1 MDISRIREYLD
12 YKPVTH
18 QTPDELFASV
28 LAKIEYLSAQE
39 KDKIHQAFLYAKKY
53 HQTEKRLSG
62 EVYIIHPIKVM
73 EFLLEL
79 SPDVV
84 SLQVALL
91 HDVIEDTPA
100 TYEEVKQEFG
110 AEVADLCVALEK
122 VAKVKYRG
130 EERSIETLKK
140 TFLAMGQDLR
150 VILIK
155 LADRVHNIQT
165 LHYHPAKQKRLR
177 IAEETLKVYVP
188 IAKRL
193 WLYVFQGLL
202 ENGAFYQLDQ
212 KEYMRI
218 SNWLERTYG
227 DIDAYK
233 DAWILKLQEICTEDG
248 VPPIQ
253 VLWRLKSPYRIYTK
267 LQKYNTQD
275 ISKIMDIV
283 AFRIITSSITDCY
296 SDLGAI
302 HKHFTPI
309 FAKMKD
315 YIAIP
320 KPNGYKSLHTTV
332 LGMFSFPVEI
342 QIRTED
348 MDRIANYG
356 VAAHF
361 AYAEE
366 RKAVSVS
373 EKQAAWIEKL
383 QSLVSK
389 YQEGSDKDTFKHELD
404 IEILQKNIFVYT
416 PKGDIIELPQESSV
430 LDFAFRVHSDV
441 GLKFK
446 HALVN
451 SKIVPIDFRVK
462 TWDIIDI
469 QTFKNKYTAS
479 KSWVKYLH
487 TPSAKTKLNKYL
499 RQIEKDDLNEELT
512 PLINGKLH
520 EYGLPLLGHKDDKIL
535 KLFPGEQWE
544 QQLFKIR
551 DRQVSITRFIRQVYG
566 AELVPEQKYSPVQ
579 KNILTNKKETV
590 SVLNKSSEL
599 KMIVDGDKSMEV
611 IFCPEC
617 KPKPP
622 VRVIARS
629 WKDGIKIHTMD
640 CTALH
645 TVDPA
650 KLIEAHRYDQTPT
663 IYQAKLTV
671 TMKDAPGVLLEL
683 LKVLEYLNINLSLLS
698 TSHIAVWGR
707 KEVYVTLDLPNPSK
721 ITFILKELLSQKD
734 ICKWVTYTFVSEEV
748 SNKESESF

>member
-1 MDISRIREYLD
+1 MDISRIRAYLD
-12 YKPVTH
+12 YKPVIH
-18 QTPDELFASV
+18 QTPDELFAEV
-28 LAKIEYLSAQE
+28 LQKITYLWVDE
-39 KDKIHQAFLYAKKY
+39 KMQIQKAFDYAKKY
-53 HQTEKRLSG
+53 HNDEKRLSG

-79 SPDVV
+79 TPDVV

-100 TYEEVKQEFG
+100 TYEEVKQEFWN
-110 AEVADLCVALEK
+110 EVADLCVALEK

-165 LHYHPAKQKRLR
+165 LHYHPAKQKRQR

-193 WLYVFQGLL
+193 WLYVFQWLL

-218 SNWLERTYG
+218 ANRLEKTYG

-233 DAWILKLQEICTEDG
+233 DAWILRLQQICNEDG
-248 VPPIQ
+248 VAPLEVIG
-253 VLWRLKSPYRIYTK
+253 RLKSPYRIYTK
-267 LQKYNTQD
+267 LNKYNTED

-283 AFRIITSSITDCY
+283 AFRIITNSISDCY
-296 SDLGAI
+296 SDLWAI

-342 QIRTED
+342 QIRTAD
-348 MDRIANYG
+348 MDKIANYW

-361 AYAEE
+361 AYAEQ

-383 QSLVSK
+383 QNLVAK

-441 GLKFK
+441 WLKFK

-462 TWDIIDI
+462 TGDIIDI

-479 KSWVKYLH
+479 KSWSKYLH

-499 RQIEKDDLNEELT
+499 RQIEKDDLNQELT
-512 PLINGKLH
+512 PLINVKLQ
-520 EYGLPLLGHKDDKIL
+520 EYNLPLLGHKEDKIL
-535 KLFPGEQWE
+535 KLFPGDQRE
-544 QQLFKIR
+544 QQLYKIR
-551 DRQVSITRFIRQVYG
+551 DRQVSITRFIRQVYW
-566 AELVPEQKYSPVQ
+566 ADLVPEQQYWPIQ
-579 KNILTNKKETV
+579 KQINSKKKETAL
-590 SVLNKSSEL
+590 VLKKDTDL
-599 KMIVDGDKSMEV
+599 KIIVDGDKPMEV
-611 IFCPEC
+611 NFCPEC
-617 KPKPP
+617 RPQSGTP
-622 VRVIARS
+622 VIARS

-640 CTALH
+640 CVALD

-650 KLIEAHRYDQTPT
+650 KLIEAHRYWSEPT
-663 IYQAKLTV
+663 VYQAKLTV
-671 TMKDAPGVLLEL
+671 LMKDTPGVLLEL
-683 LKVLEYLNINLSLLS
+683 LKLLEYLNINLSLLS
-698 TSHIAVWGR
+698 TGHQTVWGW
-707 KEVYVTLDLPNPSK
+707 KDVFVTIDLPNPSK
-721 ITFILKELLSQKD
+721 ITFILRELLAKKD
-734 ICKWVTYTFVSEEV
+734 ICKSVHYTFMDVVEGG
-748 SNKESESF
+748 

>member
-1 MDISRIREYLD
+1 MDISRIRTFLD
-12 YKPVTH
+12 YNPVLD
-18 QTPDELFASV
+18 QSPDQLFCDV
-28 LAKIEYLSAQE
+28 LKKITYLWTAE
-39 KDKIHQAFLYAKKY
+39 KNKIKKAYEYAKEY
-53 HQTEKRLSG
+53 HKAEKRLSW
-62 EVYIIHPIKVM
+62 EVYIVHPIKVM
-73 EFLLEL
+73 EFLVEL
-79 SPDVV
+79 TPDVV

-100 TYEEVKQEFG
+100 TYEDVKKEFG
-110 AEVADLCVALEK
+110 LEVADLCVALEK
-122 VAKVKYRG
+122 VAKVRYRG

-140 TFLAMGQDLR
+140 TFLAMGHDLR

-165 LHYHPAKQKRLR
+165 LHYHPAKHKRQR
-177 IAEETLKVYVP
+177 IAEETLRVYVP

-193 WLYVFQGLL
+193 WLYVFQWFL
-202 ENGAFYQLDQ
+202 ENGAFFQLDQ
-212 KEYMRI
+212 KEFMRI
-218 SNWLERTYG
+218 SNWLEKSYG

-233 DAWILKLQEICTEDG
+233 DEWILKLQEICTEDG
-248 VPPIQ
+248 VAPQ
-253 VLWRLKSPYRIYTK
+253 EVLWRLKSPYRIYTK
-267 LQKYNTQD
+267 LLKYNTQD

-283 AFRIITSSITDCY
+283 AFRIITDSITDCY

-342 QIRTED
+342 QIRTTD
-348 MDRIANYG
+348 MDKIANYG

-383 QSLVSK
+383 QSLVTQ
-389 YQEGSDKDTFKHELD
+389 YQDWSDKDTFRHELD

-416 PKGDIIELPQESSV
+416 PKGDIIELPQESTV

-441 GLKFK
+441 WLKFK

-451 SKIVPIDFRVK
+451 NRIVPIDFLIK
-462 TWDIIDI
+462 TGDIIDI

-499 RQIEKDDLNEELT
+499 RQIEKDDLNQELT
-512 PLINGKLH
+512 PLINGKLQDFN
-520 EYGLPLLGHKDDKIL
+520 LPLLWHKDDKIL
-535 KLFPGEQWE
+535 KLFPGDQRE

-551 DRQVSITRFIRQVYG
+551 DRQVSITRFLRQVYG
-566 AELVPEQKYSPVQ
+566 SELVPEKQYAPTQKQIVA
-579 KNILTNKKETV
+579 KKKETAL
-590 SVLNKSSEL
+590 VLNNNSEL
-599 KMIVDGDKSMEV
+599 KILVDGDKAMEV
-611 IFCPEC
+611 VFCPEC
-617 KPKPP
+617 KPMAWNM
-622 VRVIARS
+622 VIARS
-629 WKDGIKIHTMD
+629 WKDGIKIHTIH
-640 CTALH
+640 CVALD

-650 KLIEAHRYDQTPT
+650 KLIEAHRTWSEPSVYH
-663 IYQAKLTV
+663 AKLTLL
-671 TMKDAPGVLLEL
+671 MKDAPGVLLEL
-683 LKVLEYLNINLSLLS
+683 LKLLEYLNINLSLLS
-698 TSHIAVWGR
+698 MGQESLWWR
-707 KEVYVTLDLPNPSK
+707 KDVFVVIDLSNPSK
-721 ITFILKELLSQKD
+721 ITFILKELLNKKD
-734 ICKWVTYTFVSEEV
+734 ICKWVQYTFIDAT
-748 SNKESESF
+748 KESR

>member
-12 YKPVTH
+12 YKPVIR
-18 QTPDELFASV
+18 QTSDELFADV
-28 LAKIEYLSAQE
+28 LKRITYLSPEE
-39 KDKIHQAFLYAKKY
+39 KEKIQQAYDYAKKY
-53 HQTEKRLSG
+53 HHSEKRLSG

-100 TYEEVKQEFG
+100 TYEEVKQEFWT
-110 AEVADLCVALEK
+110 EVADLCVALEK
-122 VAKVKYRG
+122 VAKVRYRG

-140 TFLAMGQDLR
+140 TFLAMGHDLR

-165 LHYHPAKQKRLR
+165 LHYHPTKQKRLR

-202 ENGAFYQLDQ
+202 ENGAFYQLDP
-212 KEYMRI
+212 KEFTRI
-218 SNWLERTYG
+218 SNRLEKTYG

-233 DAWILKLQEICTEDG
+233 DEWILRLQEICKEDG
-248 VPPIQ
+248 VAPVE

-275 ISKIMDIV
+275 ISKIMDVV
-283 AFRIITSSITDCY
+283 AFRIIATSITDCY
-296 SDLGAI
+296 SDLWAI

-342 QIRTED
+342 QIRTGD
-348 MDRIANYG
+348 MDRVANYG

-383 QSLVSK
+383 QSLVTK
-389 YQEGSDKDTFKHELD
+389 YQEWSDRETFKHELD

-416 PKGDIIELPQESSV
+416 PKGDIIELPLESSV

-441 GLKFK
+441 WLKFK
-446 HALVN
+446 HAMVN
-451 SKIVPIDFRVK
+451 NKIVPIDFRVK
-462 TWDIIDI
+462 TGDIIDI

-479 KSWVKYLH
+479 KSRVKYLH

-499 RQIEKDDLNEELT
+499 RQIEKDDLNHELT
-512 PLINGKLH
+512 PLINMKLH
-520 EYGLPLLGHKDDKIL
+520 EYGLPLLGHKDDKVL
-535 KLFPGEQWE
+535 KLFPGDSWE

-551 DRQVSITRFIRQVYG
+551 DRQVSITRFLRQVYG
-566 AELVPEQKYSPVQ
+566 ADLVPEQKYGPIQ
-579 KNILTNKKETV
+579 KNILANKRDTAL
-590 SVLNKSSEL
+590 VLKKNTDL
-599 KMIVDGDKSMEV
+599 KIIVDGDKSMDV

-617 KPKPP
+617 KPQSWTI
-622 VRVIARS
+622 VIARS
-629 WKDGIKIHTMD
+629 GKDGIKIHTMD
-640 CTALH
+640 CIALH

-650 KLIEAHRYDQTPT
+650 KLIEAHRYGEEPNT
-663 IYQAKLTV
+663 YQARLTV
-671 TMKDAPGVLLEL
+671 TMKDVPGVLLEL
-683 LKVLEYLNINLSLLS
+683 LKLLDYLNINLSLLS
-698 TSHIAVWGR
+698 TGNLTVWWR
-707 KEVYVTLDLPNPSK
+707 KDVYVTIDLQNPSK
-721 ITFILKELLSQKD
+721 ITFILKELLNKKD
-734 ICKWVTYTFVSEEV
+734 ICKLVKHTFVKEEKTIKKK
-748 SNKESESF
+748 KEA